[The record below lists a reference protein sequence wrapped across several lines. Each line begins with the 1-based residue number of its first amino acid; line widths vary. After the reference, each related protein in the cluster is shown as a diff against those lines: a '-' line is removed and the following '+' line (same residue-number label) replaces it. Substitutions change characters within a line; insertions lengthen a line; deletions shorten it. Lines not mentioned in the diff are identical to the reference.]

1 MNLIF
6 LGPPG
11 AGKGTQAKNII
22 AAYNVPQISTG
33 EILRAAIKEGTE
45 IGKQAQSYIEAGDLV
60 PDEVVVGIVDE
71 RLKHD
76 DCNGGFLLDGF
87 PRTIPQAEA
96 LEKKLSAAGKN
107 IDHVVSLEVPEEE
120 LLARLT
126 GRRICKACGQEFH
139 VKFKPTA
146 KEGICDL
153 CGGETYQRADDNEES
168 ISKRLTEYKN
178 QTQPLI
184 AFYKERN
191 CLRPIEG
198 LGNFDEIFDRIKTA
212 LEPKSGCGC
221 CCGH

>member
-11 AGKGTQAKNII
+11 AGKGTQAKKII
-22 AAYNVPQISTG
+22 ATYNVPQISTG
-33 EILRAAIKEGTE
+33 EILRAAIKEETE
-45 IGKQAQSYIEAGDLV
+45 IGKQAQSFIEAGKLV

-71 RLKHD
+71 RLKKD
-76 DCNGGFLLDGF
+76 DCKGGFLLDGF

-96 LEKKLSAAGKN
+96 LEQKLTEAGRK

-120 LLARLT
+120 LIARLA

-139 VKFKPTA
+139 VKFKPPA
-146 KEGICDL
+146 KEGVCDL
-153 CGGETYQRADDNEES
+153 CAGEIYQRADDNETS
-168 ISKRLTEYKN
+168 IKERLNVYKE

-184 AFYKERN
+184 AFYTQRS

-198 LGNFDEIFDRIKTA
+198 LGNFDEIFDRIKAA
-212 LEPKSGCGC
+212 LDQKSGCGC
-221 CCGH
+221 CCS